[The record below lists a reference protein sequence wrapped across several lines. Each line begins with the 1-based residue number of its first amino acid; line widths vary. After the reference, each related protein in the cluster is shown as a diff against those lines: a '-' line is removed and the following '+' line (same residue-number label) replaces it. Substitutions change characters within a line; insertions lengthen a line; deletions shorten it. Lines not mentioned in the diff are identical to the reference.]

1 MNKLKKLLLI
11 SSALL
16 LSTANNTFAGDST
29 ATISA
34 SGTVTGTCTF
44 TASAMAFTLSTSAT
58 STATSDIVPTC
69 TNGTTYTI
77 TNTADIQYLYRTGA
91 TSPVDGDENTISFP
105 ITLTS
110 GGAFTLGNAGNI
122 NGKLIGTGN
131 GSAQTRAGVLTGT
144 AQSASGKVA
153 GVYTGTANLTIAF

>member
-16 LSTANNTFAGDST
+16 LSTANNTFAGDSA

-44 TASAMAFTLSTSAT
+44 TASAMAFTLSTSAPT
-58 STATSDIVPTC
+58 TATSNIVPTC

-77 TNTADIQYLYRTGA
+77 TNNAITQYMYRTGA
-91 TSPVDGDENTISFP
+91 ISPVDGDENTISFP
-105 ITLTS
+105 ITITS
-110 GGAFTLGNAGNI
+110 GGAAFASSNTLTGT
-122 NGKLIGTGN
+122 LVGTGN
-131 GSAQTRAGVLTGT
+131 GSAQTRTGVLTGT

-153 GVYTGTANLTIAF
+153 GTYTGSANLTITF

>member
-11 SSALL
+11 SSTLL
-16 LSTANNTFAGDST
+16 LSTANNTFAGESS

-44 TASAMAFTLSTSAT
+44 TASAMAFTISTSAT

-77 TNTADIQYLYRTGA
+77 TNTADIQYMYRTGA

-110 GGAFTLGNAGNI
+110 GSAAFTLANYAI
-122 NGKLIGTGN
+122 GKLVGTGN
-131 GSAQTRAGVLTGT
+131 GSAQTRSGVLTGT

-153 GVYTGTANLTIAF
+153 GTYTGSANLTITF

>member
-16 LSTANNTFAGDST
+16 LSTANNTFAAGESS

-44 TASAMAFTLSTSAT
+44 TASAMAFTISTSAT

-77 TNTADIQYLYRTGA
+77 TNTADIQYMYRTGA

-110 GGAFTLGNAGNI
+110 GSAAFTLANYAI
-122 NGKLIGTGN
+122 GKLVGTGN
-131 GSAQTRAGVLTGT
+131 GSAQTRSGVLTGT

-153 GVYTGTANLTIAF
+153 GVYTGTANLTIVF

>member
-11 SSALL
+11 SSTLL
-16 LSTANNTFAGDST
+16 LSTANNTFAGESS

-110 GGAFTLGNAGNI
+110 GAAAFTSSNAAI
-122 NGKLIGTGN
+122 GKLIGTGN
-131 GSAQTRAGVLTGT
+131 GSAQTRSGVLTGT

>member
-11 SSALL
+11 SSTLL
-16 LSTANNTFAGDST
+16 LSTANNTFAGDSS

-44 TASAMAFTLSTSAT
+44 TASAMAFTISTSAT

-77 TNTADIQYLYRTGA
+77 TNTANIQYMYRTGA

-110 GGAFTLGNAGNI
+110 GSAAFTLANAAT
-122 NGKLIGTGN
+122 GKLVGTGN
-131 GSAQTRAGVLTGT
+131 GSAQTRSGVLTGT